1 MVSTSAG
8 RHNSPSP
15 LQSFAIAEA
24 DKFSLGGFLFLHSL
38 EVLLYHAILPV
49 AMASTVISG
58 ADAESMH
65 RELLRFS
72 DMEGGGRPGVLV
84 VGSSG
89 VGKRTL
95 LSRLL
100 SVDFEDSTSQTT
112 EVHDWTINTK
122 YYSAD
127 VSVWISHICHDDDFS
142 LPHSH
147 PPLVALVMVFDLT
160 QLSTLVALQDWFS
173 HAADII
179 NSFDIL
185 LCIGN
190 KVDLLPHHPAHD
202 EYRRRL
208 LKPTHSSSST
218 DLLYSDIDD
227 FGISQSEGCSLL
239 GSSDDTSLDI
249 RATCLQWCRDNNI
262 EFIEACASNPDFD
275 KCLSVDGD
283 SQGVERLFGALSA
296 HMWPGMVLKSG
307 DKINEPVLP
316 LGEELSE
323 EESEYELEYE
333 VLSSGSADPWENFDE
348 KWVSASEAHSYADPG
363 GSTSREVENKEVEL
377 LSSGTQSQTER
388 AVVTTDEI
396 PLGTEHDKFY
406 ELEDVEQLMSE
417 IGNIRDNLRLMPDF
431 QRREIAANLAMK
443 MASMFGGDD
452 SDNEEE
458 SE

>member
-1 MVSTSAG
+1 MEKETTVME
-8 RHNSPSP
+8 
-15 LQSFAIAEA
+15 EA
-24 DKFSLGGFLFLHSL
+24 
-38 EVLLYHAILPV
+38 
-49 AMASTVISG
+49 
-58 ADAESMH
+58 
-65 RELLRFS
+65 
-72 DMEGGGRPGVLV
+72 RPGVLV

-95 LSRLL
+95 LSRLI
-100 SVDFEDSTSQTT
+100 SVDFEDSSSQT

-127 VSVWISHICHDDDFS
+127 VSVWISHICDDYS

-147 PPLVALVMVFDLT
+147 HPQPLVALVLVFDLT
-160 QLSTLVALQDWFS
+160 ELSTLVAIQDWFS
-173 HAADII
+173 HAADDII

-190 KVDLLPHHPAHD
+190 KVDLVPHHPAHD

-208 LKPTHSSSST
+208 SKAA
-218 DLLYSDIDD
+218 DLYSADIGEE
-227 FGISQSEGCSLL
+227 FGISQSEGSSLL
-239 GSSDDTSLDI
+239 GRSDDDSASLDI
-249 RATCLQWCRDNNI
+249 RGTCLEWCRDNNI

-296 HMWPGMVLKSG
+296 HMWPGMILKSG
-307 DKINEPVLP
+307 DKIIEPVLP
-316 LGEELSE
+316 PHGEEESSE

-333 VLSSGSADPWENFDE
+333 VLSSGSADPWENIDE
-348 KWVSASEAHSYADPG
+348 RWVSASEEAHSYADDAG
-363 GSTSREVENKEVEL
+363 GSTSREVENNNMVVNSEKVE
-377 LSSGTQSQTER
+377 SSGTQSET
-388 AVVTTDEI
+388 VVTTDEK
-396 PLGTEHDKFY
+396 PLGTEGQDKVY

-452 SDNEEE
+452 DDSENEEE
-458 SE
+458 SV

>member
-1 MVSTSAG
+1 M
-8 RHNSPSP
+8 
-15 LQSFAIAEA
+15 E
-24 DKFSLGGFLFLHSL
+24 
-38 EVLLYHAILPV
+38 EV
-49 AMASTVISG
+49 
-58 ADAESMH
+58 
-65 RELLRFS
+65 
-72 DMEGGGRPGVLV
+72 GRPGVFV

-100 SVDFEDSTSQTT
+100 SVDFEDSSSQT

-127 VSVWISHICHDDDFS
+127 VSVWISHISDDYS

-147 PPLVALVMVFDLT
+147 PLVALVLVFDLT
-160 QLSTLVALQDWFS
+160 QLSTLVALQDWVS
-173 HAADII
+173 HAPDI

-190 KVDLLPHHPAHD
+190 KVDLVPHHPAHD

-208 LKPTHSSSST
+208 LKATDSSST
-218 DLLYSDIDD
+218 DLYDE
-227 FGISQSEGCSLL
+227 FGISQSEGSSLL
-239 GSSDDTSLDI
+239 GSDDDTSVDI
-249 RATCLQWCRDNNI
+249 RGTCLEWCRDNNI

-296 HMWPGMVLKSG
+296 HMWPGMILKSG

-316 LGEELSE
+316 HGE
-323 EESEYELEYE
+323 
-333 VLSSGSADPWENFDE
+333 GSADPWENIDE
-348 KWVSASEAHSYADPG
+348 RWVSASESHSYADAG
-363 GSTSREVENKEVEL
+363 GSTSREVENNMVNPKEVEL
-377 LSSGTQSQTER
+377 RSSGTQSETDR

-406 ELEDVEQLMSE
+406 ESEDVEQLMSE